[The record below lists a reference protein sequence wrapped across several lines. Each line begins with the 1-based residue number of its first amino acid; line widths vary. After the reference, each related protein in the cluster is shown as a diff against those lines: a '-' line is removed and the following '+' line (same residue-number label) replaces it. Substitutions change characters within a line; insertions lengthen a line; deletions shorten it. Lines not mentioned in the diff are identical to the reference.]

1 MMVLDKFVYVY
12 MDFVLVEFFL
22 SYIDLLFLMLFG

>member
-1 MMVLDKFVYVY
+1 MTVSDKFMYVY